1 MTEAQKVRQIIL
13 EYLATQDALPSA
25 AGKIETEIRLAG
37 YDHTQAA
44 AELETLE
51 ALGYVHRLPST
62 FGCRWIILD
71 RGKEALTHG

>member
-13 EYLATQDALPSA
+13 EYLATQDALPTAS
-25 AGKIETEIRLAG
+25 GKIETEIRLAG
-37 YDHTQAA
+37 FDHAQAA

-51 ALGYVHRLPST
+51 ALGFIHRLPSP

-71 RGKEALTHG
+71 RGKEALSRG

>member
-13 EYLATQDALPSA
+13 EYLSTQDALPTSA
-25 AGKIETEIRLAG
+25 EKIKTEIRLAG
-37 YDHTQAA
+37 FDHTQAA

-51 ALGYVHRLPST
+51 ALGYIHRLPSA

-71 RGKEALTHG
+71 QGKEALANG